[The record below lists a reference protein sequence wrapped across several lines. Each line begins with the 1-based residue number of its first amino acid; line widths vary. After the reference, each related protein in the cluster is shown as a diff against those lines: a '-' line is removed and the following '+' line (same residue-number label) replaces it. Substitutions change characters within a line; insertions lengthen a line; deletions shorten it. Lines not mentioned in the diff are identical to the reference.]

1 MLGKPLHGNVTG
13 KKTDLDKPLYANIG
27 IGRDF
32 EGYIDLG
39 EVTDAER
46 CFVCSCD
53 SSRSA
58 ECQTSLPRKELIE
71 DNVPYDVSTAAMIN
85 ASTRLSFETPQENR
99 FLQFP
104 AASGRVIS
112 AGNLADI
119 TSVSALKSPVF
130 VQPTHDY

>member
-1 MLGKPLHGNVTG
+1 LHGNVAG
-13 KKTDLDKPLYANIG
+13 KKTNLDKPLYANIG

-32 EGYIDLG
+32 EGYIHLG

-46 CFVCSCD
+46 CFVCSCN

-58 ECQTSLPRKELIE
+58 ECQASLPRKKLIE

-99 FLQFP
+99 FVQVIIAMVCGVCVCVCDPKKARIFP
-104 AASGRVIS
+104 QTDLPS
-112 AGNLADI
+112 
-119 TSVSALKSPVF
+119 
-130 VQPTHDY
+130 